1 MVHKRRLRENENK
14 LIVAEA
20 VAAVVVLIHK
30 EVYES
35 IPGHVSLVSDQ

>member
-20 VAAVVVLIHK
+20 VAVVVLIHK